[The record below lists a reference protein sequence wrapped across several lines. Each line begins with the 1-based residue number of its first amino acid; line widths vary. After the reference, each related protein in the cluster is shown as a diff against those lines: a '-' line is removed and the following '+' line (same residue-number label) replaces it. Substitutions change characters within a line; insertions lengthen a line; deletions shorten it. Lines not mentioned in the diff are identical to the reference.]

1 MNNFTISKIIRAL
14 EATVKIRDPYT
25 ADHQRRVAY
34 LAHAIA
40 QEIGLSENTVKAIE
54 LAGIIHDIGKISIP
68 AEILNKSG
76 KLSPKEFSLIKDH
89 SQIGCKILR
98 DAGLPFCLITQMVLQ
113 HHERLNGSGYP
124 QGLKLGSIILE
135 AAILAVADVVEA
147 MSSHRPYRP
156 SLGIDAALSEI
167 KGNKGSLYSPDAVD
181 ACNNLFTE
189 KRFKF

>member
-1 MNNFTISKIIRAL
+1 LNNFTISKIIRAL

-89 SQIGCKILR
+89 PQIGCKILR
-98 DAGLPFCLITQMVLQ
+98 DAGLPFCPITQMVLQ

>member
-14 EATVKIRDPYT
+14 EAAVRIRDPYT

-98 DAGLPFCLITQMVLQ
+98 DAGLPFCPITQMVLQ

>member
-14 EATVKIRDPYT
+14 EAAVRIRDPYT

-89 SQIGCKILR
+89 PQIGCKILR
-98 DAGLPFCLITQMVLQ
+98 DAGLPFCPITQMVLQ

>member
-14 EATVKIRDPYT
+14 EAAVKIRDPYT

-98 DAGLPFCLITQMVLQ
+98 DAGLPFCPITQMVLQ